1 MTTGSIASSGNI
13 SYTWITLHY
22 LEMEIQDFLEKYQNG
37 EGCKIQFK
45 SGKIIST
52 LFVNVARWKPLLI
65 ANQGALP
72 IYRV

>member
-1 MTTGSIASSGNI
+1 MTTGSISSSENI
-13 SYTWITLHY
+13 SYTLITLHY
-22 LEMEIQDFLEKYQNG
+22 LDMEIQDFLKKYQNG

-45 SGKIIST
+45 SEKIIEA

-65 ANQGALP
+65 ANQWALP